1 MSIMKPI
8 DKLVMKRK
16 VFSDDLIIHSQ
27 TIKSLVYFDL
37 PEKDFDISQC
47 DLSFNILRHK
57 ENERDFKVQLFLQ
70 LEMFKII
77 VEGHYE
83 VSDKIDK
90 DQSNKIIEIAGLTT
104 LIPFLRHSIL
114 NVTSGTKEGGIH
126 LPLINLNN
134 LIKNQMEENKSKPKP
149 KKKTDPKTKSS
160 TKSKKPE

>member
-1 MSIMKPI
+1 MK
-8 DKLVMKRK
+8 KSFFR
-16 VFSDDLIIHSQ
+16 DDLIIHSQ
-27 TIKSLVYFDL
+27 TIKNLVYFDL

-47 DLSFNILRHK
+47 ELSFNILRHK

-83 VSDKIDK
+83 VSDKVDK
-90 DQSNKIIEIAGLTT
+90 EQSHKIIEIAGLTT
-104 LIPFLRHSIL
+104 LIPFLRHSIF

-134 LIKNQMEENKSKPKP
+134 LIKNQMEENKSHQKS
-149 KKKTDPKTKSS
+149 KKKTTPKTKSS
-160 TKSKKPE
+160 KKSKKPE